1 MPLEFA
7 VFSWLHRN
15 FSPFFVLM
23 IWSLCFVCLGLNF
36 KVRENYVSC
45 CLNFDLASPEI
56 ANPYLFSDMEIYC
69 SSKIFKKLGEQ
80 NTLLYGL

>member
-1 MPLEFA
+1 MPLEFV
-7 VFSWLHRN
+7 VFSYTN

-56 ANPYLFSDMEIYC
+56 ANPYLFSDMEIYS
-69 SSKIFKKLGEQ
+69 SSKIFKNLGEQ
-80 NTLLYGL
+80 NTLLHRL